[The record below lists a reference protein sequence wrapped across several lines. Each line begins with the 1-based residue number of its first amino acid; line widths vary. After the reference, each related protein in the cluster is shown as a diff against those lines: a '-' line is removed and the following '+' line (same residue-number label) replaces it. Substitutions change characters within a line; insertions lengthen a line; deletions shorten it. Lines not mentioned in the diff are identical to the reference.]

1 MRESLRCGLP
11 AGGLCNNLSSELWN
25 KRTGFPSAYTGRVRL
40 TSDSRHS
47 ASFTHL
53 VVPRPPRLL
62 PQRRI
67 VQTPSPGACRAA
79 FVDMV
84 ISKVD
89 NSNLERRNISTAT
102 CCPIKGRGP
111 QGGEENAHR
120 TAAGAPPAAAYGPVL
135 GPVAQIRLAGQQL
148 PRGIVGI
155 V

>member
-1 MRESLRCGLP
+1 MARRLRKDRVVVGMRKGGKWPNNNVCNASEIICVYWLAAEQAMRESLRCGLL

-25 KRTGFPSAYTGRVRL
+25 KRTGFPSAYTARVRL

-84 ISKVD
+84 ISKMD
-89 NSNLERRNISTAT
+89 NSNLEKA
-102 CCPIKGRGP
+102 
-111 QGGEENAHR
+111 
-120 TAAGAPPAAAYGPVL
+120 
-135 GPVAQIRLAGQQL
+135 
-148 PRGIVGI
+148 
-155 V
+155 